1 MGYRNGHTVQEVQTH
16 AMSTAQSTGNLRRY
30 LAEITRSDGN
40 VSFRMVR
47 VDPTNGLIITVGDY
61 IMTPADFATL
71 KLLNPTLAQAPIGV
85 AGN

>member
-1 MGYRNGHTVQEVQTH
+1 MGYRNGHTIPEVQTH
-16 AMSTAQSTGNLRRY
+16 AMSSAQSTGNLRRY
-30 LAEITRSDGN
+30 LAETTRSDGN

-47 VDPTNGLIITVGDY
+47 VDATTGQLFLVGDY

-71 KLLNPTLAQAPIGV
+71 KLLNPTLAQAPVGV